1 MRGENLVI
9 GCGRQFRPTSRS
21 SACALGSVS
30 NRAEMEGRI
39 HNVEERNRVII
50 QLEAEREL
58 RF

>member
-1 MRGENLVI
+1 MI